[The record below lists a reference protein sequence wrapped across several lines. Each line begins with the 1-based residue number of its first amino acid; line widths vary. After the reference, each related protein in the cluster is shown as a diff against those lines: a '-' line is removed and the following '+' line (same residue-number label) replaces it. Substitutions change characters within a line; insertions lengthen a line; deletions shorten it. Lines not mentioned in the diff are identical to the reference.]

1 MNKFLNGGAMTSR
14 RQVIKGLAAAGGA
27 ATLGMPYVARAET
40 SDTIRIGYIDQFTG
54 IRSNF
59 AETAP
64 WVVEQMQTHLKDGIE
79 IGGKRYAV
87 EILQRDSQ
95 SDPNRMGSLG
105 NELVLR
111 ENVDLLLVAD
121 GLAAPAL
128 EICDQNGT
136 PAIST
141 ILQWEP
147 FYAARGSSPEK
158 GYPWSF
164 LFFWSGADII
174 KNYIGMWGASGIDKV
189 VGTFYE
195 DNDFGR
201 GFSGGMTAS
210 LQGAGFKE
218 VPGGL
223 FKEQVDDFSNQ
234 VAAFRDG
241 GAKIVT
247 GLVFPQHFATFWG
260 QAQQAGLELD
270 AATIAAAFVFPSG
283 VEVLGDR
290 GAGMST
296 EIWFNNKLPFKSSL
310 TGENAETFCSA
321 YEASTGRQWAQPMG
335 YHHAIWEVGLAAL
348 KASADP
354 KNRAAVRDAI
364 AGLDLDTIV
373 GKVDFKNSKMKSV
386 ANTWVTMGQWH
397 KSAEGSKFPY
407 ELFVTN
413 NVTAPQ
419 VPVQKEFLPLSK
431 FR

>member
-1 MNKFLNGGAMTSR
+1 MSTKFNWPTANR
-14 RQVIKGLAAAGGA
+14 RQVIKGVAAGASA
-27 ATLGMPYVARAET
+27 AVFGFPNIVRAA
-40 SDTIRIGYIDQFTG
+40 SDTIRIGYIDQITG
-54 IRSNF
+54 IRANF
-59 AETAP
+59 GETAP
-64 WVVEQMQTHLKDGIE
+64 WVVEQVQNHLKDGID
-79 IGGKRYAV
+79 IGGKKWAV
-87 EILQRDSQ
+87 EILVRDSQ
-95 SDPNRMGSLG
+95 SDVNRMGSLG

-136 PAIST
+136 PAVST

-147 FYAARGSSPEK
+147 FYASRGSGPDK

-174 KNYIGMWGASGIDKV
+174 RNYIGMWKASGIEPV

-201 GFSGGMTAS
+201 GFSGGMTAE
-210 LQGAGFKE
+210 LAANGFRE

-260 QAQQAGLELD
+260 QAKQAGLSLE
-270 AATIAAAFVFPSG
+270 AATIAAAFVFPAG
-283 VEVLGDR
+283 VEVLGDQ

-296 EIWFNNKLPFKSSL
+296 EIWFNNELPFKSSL
-310 TGENAETFCSA
+310 TGQSAHDFCAA
-321 YEASTGRQWAQPMG
+321 YEASTGKQWAQPMG
-335 YHHAIWEVGLAAL
+335 YHHAVWEVGLAAL
-348 KASADP
+348 KASGDP

-364 AGLDLDTIV
+364 AGLDLDTMV
-373 GKVDFKNSKMKSV
+373 GKVDFKNSTMKSV

-397 KSAEGSKFPY
+397 RAREGSKFPY

-413 NVTAPQ
+413 NVTAPH
-419 VPVQKEFLPLSK
+419 VPVQKEFMPLSK
-431 FR
+431 FS

>member
-1 MNKFLNGGAMTSR
+1 MSTLSNWPKANR
-14 RQVIKGLAAAGGA
+14 RQIIKGVAASASA
-27 ATLGMPYVARAET
+27 AVFGFPNVVRAA
-40 SDTIRIGYIDQFTG
+40 SDTIRIGYIDQITG
-54 IRSNF
+54 IRANF
-59 AETAP
+59 GETAP
-64 WVVEQMQTHLKDGIE
+64 WVVEQIQNHMKDGID
-79 IGGKRYAV
+79 IGGKKWGV
-87 EILQRDSQ
+87 EILVRDSQ
-95 SDPNRMGSLG
+95 SDVNRMGSLG

-147 FYAARGSSPEK
+147 FYAARGSGPDK

-174 KNYIGMWGASGIDKV
+174 ANYIGMWKASGIDPV

-201 GFSGGMTAS
+201 GFSGGMTAQ
-210 LQGAGFKE
+210 LAANGFKE

-260 QAQQAGLELD
+260 QAKQAGLSIE

-283 VEVLGDR
+283 VEVLGDQ

-296 EIWFNNKLPFKSSL
+296 EIWFNNQLPFKSSL
-310 TGENAETFCSA
+310 TGQSALDFCAA
-321 YEASTGRQWAQPMG
+321 YEASTGKQWAQPMG
-335 YHHAIWEVGLAAL
+335 YHHAVWEVGLAAL
-348 KASADP
+348 KASGDP

-364 AGLDLDTIV
+364 AALNIDTMI
-373 GKVDFKNSKMKSV
+373 GKVDFKNSTMKSV

-397 KSAEGSKFPY
+397 RAKEGSKFPY

-413 NVTAPQ
+413 NVTAPH
-419 VPVQKEFLPLSK
+419 VPVQREFLPLSK
-431 FR
+431 FS

>member
-1 MNKFLNGGAMTSR
+1 MQKISRPGFVATR
-14 RQVIKGLAAAGGA
+14 RQAIKSIVGGA
-27 ATLGMPYVARAET
+27 AAVLAAPYVHRAYAAD
-40 SDTIRIGYIDQFTG
+40 DTIRIGYIDQFTG
-54 IRSNF
+54 ARANF
-59 AETAP
+59 AERAP
-64 WVVEQMQTHLKDGIE
+64 WVIDQIKAHTKDGLV
-79 IGGKRYAV
+79 IGGKTYAV
-87 EILQRDSQ
+87 EILSRDSQ

-111 ENVDLLLVAD
+111 EDVDLLLIAD

-136 PAIST
+136 PGIST

-174 KNYIGMWGASGIDKV
+174 KNYTGMWDASGIEKV

-201 GFSGGMTAS
+201 SFSGGMTAS

-234 VAAFRDG
+234 VAAFREG

-260 QAQQAGLELD
+260 QAQQAGLELE

-283 VEVLGDR
+283 VEVLGDQ

-296 EIWFNNKLPFKSSL
+296 EIWFNRQLPFKSSL
-310 TGENAETFCSA
+310 NGQSADEFCTA
-321 YEASTGRQWAQPMG
+321 YEQASGKQWAQPMG
-335 YHHAIWEVGLAAL
+335 YEHAIWEVAFAAL
-348 KASADP
+348 KASGNP

-364 AGLDLDTIV
+364 ADLDLDTII
-373 GKVDFKNSKMKSV
+373 GKVDFRNSSMKSV

-397 KSAEGSKFPY
+397 KNPAGSKFPY
-407 ELFVTN
+407 ELYVTN

-419 VPVQKEFLPLSK
+419 VPIQKEFLPLSK